1 MSSSLSLEFV
11 WHGKLHRL
19 KGLFKD
25 KDENN
30 IGDTKDEK
38 KVEEREKDEGSD
50 RNKDGRSKADD
61 ENKALFGGHKVK
73 TQRANPVSKNN
84 DGSYSYPLVNPR
96 PEEAPDID
104 NSTLV
109 QCTGKERSPVH
120 PSRRDG

>member
-30 IGDTKDEK
+30 IGYSKDEK
-38 KVEEREKDEGSD
+38 KVEEREKDEGGD

-61 ENKALFGGHKVK
+61 ENKALFGGAQGQDPARLLRLQE
-73 TQRANPVSKNN
+73 QRRQ
-84 DGSYSYPLVNPR
+84 PLLPSGR
-96 PEEAPDID
+96 SETGGGPPT
-104 NSTLV
+104 STTA
-109 QCTGKERSPVH
+109 Q
-120 PSRRDG
+120 